1 VRGVLTRA
9 IALLLAWGLTLP
21 LAAAG
26 IRERQ
31 DQRRQ
36 ERLETELRQLLFG
49 KALVSEARRHL
60 GRPYLWGGK
69 SGQGGFDCSGYT
81 AAVYGALGVP
91 LAAGAQAQLMQGAS
105 VPRTA
110 LQAGDL
116 LFFHGRG
123 SPYHVD
129 IYEGGGRFLHAPGT
143 GKLIQSTALTGA
155 WTGRRWIGARRHAP
169 PPIDSTTT
177 TPQRERAP

>member
-1 VRGVLTRA
+1 MAV
-9 IALLLAWGLTLP
+9 LLALGLALP

-49 KALVSEARRHL
+49 KAVVSEARRHL
-60 GRPYLWGGK
+60 GKPYLWGGK

-81 AAVYGALGVP
+81 AAVYGALGVA
-91 LAAGAQAQLMQGAS
+91 LSAGAQAQLMQGAD
-105 VPRTA
+105 VPRAA
-110 LQAGDL
+110 LQPGDL

-123 SPYHVD
+123 SPYHVG
-129 IYEGGGRFLHAPGT
+129 IYEGAGRFLHAPGR
-143 GKLIQSTALTGA
+143 GKSIQSTALTGP

-169 PPIDSTTT
+169 PPLASMTT
-177 TPQRERAP
+177 TPQRETAP